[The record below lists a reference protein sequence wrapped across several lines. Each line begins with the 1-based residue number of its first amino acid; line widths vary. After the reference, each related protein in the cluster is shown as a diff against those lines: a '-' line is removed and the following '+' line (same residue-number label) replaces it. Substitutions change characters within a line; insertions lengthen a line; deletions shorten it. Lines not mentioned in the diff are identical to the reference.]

1 MTSSSGS
8 HWSPW
13 QVSLAVSLLSISVF
27 LIRLSWIIRGFIYF
41 NRHLLDSWK
50 EKLVTTKQELN
61 IIWLIS
67 HFRRVSTSWRE
78 ILSQLQKF
86 VWGLYVLPFRK
97 RLSVVNNM
105 NFLLRHS
112 ENISFCYI
120 CWHFL
125 YWGCG
130 WVNGLL
136 HFCAR
141 SFESFSWRTVHL
153 LTYSFIG
160 VPRGARTVG
169 RVRFLLF
176 VDWIHFSALCQAY
189 RAHYSIMTV
198 TRPCLQGKYNLT

>member
-1 MTSSSGS
+1 MTSPSGS
-8 HWSPW
+8 HRSPW

-50 EKLVTTKQELN
+50 ENLVTKEQELN

-78 ILSQLQKF
+78 ILHSYKSLFGDFMCFHLESDCLWLIIWIFFWGTQKTF
-86 VWGLYVLPFRK
+86 PCG
-97 RLSVVNNM
+97 
-105 NFLLRHS
+105 
-112 ENISFCYI
+112 CI

-160 VPRGARTVG
+160 VPRGAKGVEGTYY
-169 RVRFLLF
+169 L
-176 VDWIHFSALCQAY
+176 
-189 RAHYSIMTV
+189 
-198 TRPCLQGKYNLT
+198 